1 MKNKILSPRFLL
13 RENLAKLAKEL
24 RLLGY
29 DAAIYKQ
36 ISFSNLK
43 RIAARDKRIILTRSG
58 QEAHSKTDLQ
68 IILITSDQA
77 DEQLQEISSILKF
90 DPAFIFS
97 RCSLCNKL
105 LYEIDKE
112 KIINSVPEYVLNHHS
127 HFRICRFCGHIYWEG
142 DHYQAMRKRLKN
154 LVEEGKL

>member
-1 MKNKILSPRFLL
+1 LKYLTLSPRFLL
-13 RENLAKLAKEL
+13 RENLAKLARDL

-36 ISFSNLK
+36 ISFNNLK
-43 RIAARDKRIILTRSG
+43 RIAARDKRVILTRSG
-58 QEAHSKTDLQ
+58 PEAHAKTDLQ
-68 IILITSDQA
+68 IILITSGQA
-77 DEQLQEISSILKF
+77 NEQLQEIRSILKF

-112 KIINSVPEYVLNHHS
+112 KIINSVPEYVLTHHS
-127 HFRICRFCGHIYWEG
+127 QFRICRFCGHIYWEG
-142 DHYQAMRKRLKN
+142 DHHKAMYRRLKN
-154 LVEEGKL
+154 LVEDGKS